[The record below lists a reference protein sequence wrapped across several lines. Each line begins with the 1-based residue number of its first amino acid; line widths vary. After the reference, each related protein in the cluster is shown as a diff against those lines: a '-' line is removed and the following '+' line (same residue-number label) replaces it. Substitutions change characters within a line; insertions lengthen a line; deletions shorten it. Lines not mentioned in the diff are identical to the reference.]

1 MLDLRIADFGEARR
15 LEPDGAITAR
25 AGTRGYMAPE
35 VLAGL
40 PYGLAA
46 DVWSL
51 GVILFT
57 LLCGRHPF
65 ACDDEADEEAA
76 VRGGHLS
83 FADPNWAEVS
93 EAAKAVVRR
102 FLSQA
107 PQARPKAHEALVLP
121 WVTSN
126 PESDPTGVISAEST
140 PTGVKRDGR
149 LERNASLP
157 GSSSLLEL
165 RSLGESK
172 HVAPRY
178 RGECDRVPCVP
189 PPCATAAPSAPL
201 ASRLKTALTPPRSAL
216 RGSSPPKS
224 GKPSR
229 SNSVVWAAGFDDRFS
244 SGGEGGPVP
253 RTPSTG
259 EVISPHPPTRRAQS
273 SVHLSGTFFA

>member
-25 AGTRGYMAPE
+25 ARTRGYMAPE

-93 EAAKAVVRR
+93 EAAKVR
-102 FLSQA
+102 
-107 PQARPKAHEALVLP
+107 V
-121 WVTSN
+121 
-126 PESDPTGVISAEST
+126 
-140 PTGVKRDGR
+140 R
-149 LERNASLP
+149 LRMS
-157 GSSSLLEL
+157 
-165 RSLGESK
+165 
-172 HVAPRY
+172 
-178 RGECDRVPCVP
+178 
-189 PPCATAAPSAPL
+189 
-201 ASRLKTALTPPRSAL
+201 
-216 RGSSPPKS
+216 
-224 GKPSR
+224 
-229 SNSVVWAAGFDDRFS
+229 
-244 SGGEGGPVP
+244 
-253 RTPSTG
+253 
-259 EVISPHPPTRRAQS
+259 
-273 SVHLSGTFFA
+273 